1 MGLVKRYQKK
11 KDENNKERNL
21 VNWKLGHVI
30 YNDLA
35 QN

>member
-1 MGLVKRYQKK
+1 MGLVKRYQKY
-11 KDENNKERNL
+11 ENNKERNL

>member
-1 MGLVKRYQKK
+1 MGLVKRYQK
-11 KDENNKERNL
+11 DEKNKERNL